1 MKRTILTMLAAAALT
16 LSAGASMAA
25 EKVTFLFPAP
35 DFLPAF
41 APYQLALH
49 KGYFKEAGLDV
60 SFRVGKGG
68 ADVAT
73 QVAVGNADLGGGVG
87 DTPIIV
93 RSNDVKIRGVALLG
107 GHGIAQLAWRED
119 SGITGPSDLKGKEIG
134 ILSFQQTT
142 YYNLL
147 GLLAA
152 EGLTKQDVSIQALGP
167 GGVVQMM
174 IAGKVQAIAA
184 APEIIAAVEQ
194 AGVKIGQV
202 PVDSVFPAM
211 AQAILASDD
220 TIAKRPEMVRAFV
233 GAILHAVRDIEAD
246 PAAAAKEFVAAVPRH
261 AGKEAEIEAILTA
274 YATKL
279 YPTENGLALGAFNP
293 ERIASVQKFYVDSG
307 IVQSAVPVE
316 DLYTNSFVQ

>member
-49 KGYFKEAGLDV
+49 KGYFKDAGLDV

-184 APEIIAAVEQ
+184 APEIIAAVEH

-246 PAAAAKEFVAAVPRH
+246 PAAAAKAFVAAVPRH
-261 AGKEAEIEAILTA
+261 AGKEAEIEAILRA

-279 YPTENGLALGAFNP
+279 YPTENGLPLGAFNP
-293 ERIASVQKFYVDSG
+293 ERIASVQTFYVDSG